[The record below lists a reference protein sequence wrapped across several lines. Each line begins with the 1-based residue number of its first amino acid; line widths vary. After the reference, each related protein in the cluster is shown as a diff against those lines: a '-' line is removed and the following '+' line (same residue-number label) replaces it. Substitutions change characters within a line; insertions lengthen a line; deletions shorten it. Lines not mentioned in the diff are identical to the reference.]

1 MVLERVARKNR
12 LKQSLLRGN
21 RLCILLAHDD
31 PDGQMQDQDM
41 AVARLNIEHFRKRM
55 AEETDDTRLATLRQL
70 LEEEEEKLAKL
81 EQQQHKGKH

>member
-1 MVLERVARKNR
+1 
-12 LKQSLLRGN
+12 
-21 RLCILLAHDD
+21 
-31 PDGQMQDQDM
+31 MQDQDM